1 MLAAVH
7 SMFELT
13 LTVRVFP
20 PPPLA
25 GIALSGVSVP
35 SVRFAVEAS
44 CVTVSVRVIPPPDTV
59 TTALR
64 VPVVAFALAVNVNVP
79 ALLPDAGVTVS
90 HGWLLTAVH
99 SIFDDTDTVR
109 VLPPPPLAGIAVSGV
124 SVPSVRFAVE
134 ASCVIVT
141 VRVIPPPDTVT
152 TALRV
157 PVVAFA
163 LAVNV
168 NVLLLLPDEGV
179 TVSHA

>member
-1 MLAAVH
+1 MLTAVQ
-7 SMFELT
+7 SIFELT

-25 GIALSGVSVP
+25 GIA
-35 SVRFAVEAS
+35 
-44 CVTVSVRVIPPPDTV
+44 
-59 TTALR
+59 
-64 VPVVAFALAVNVNVP
+64 
-79 ALLPDAGVTVS
+79 
-90 HGWLLTAVH
+90 
-99 SIFDDTDTVR
+99 
-109 VLPPPPLAGIAVSGV
+109 VSGV
-124 SVPSVRFAVE
+124 SVPSVRLAD
-134 ASCVIVT
+134 APSCVIVT